1 MEIDLSDEVLE
12 EARALLA
19 EFERRSWEG
28 DLEATEALRQLSR
41 VH

>member
-19 EFERRSWEG
+19 EFERRSLAG
-28 DLEATEALRQLSR
+28 DIEATMALLQVST